1 MRIVSKRLVL
11 LLIIVSLTLAASAP
25 AREIRVSISGSSTV
39 MPLTELSAEEF
50 NFLQDEYHVSVT
62 SGGTGVGI
70 VDVAEGRSDI
80 AMASREIIPLER
92 LRYETPD
99 RRFEEFIVGY
109 DAICIVVSPE
119 VHDEGVTSL
128 SKEEVKQIYTGSITN
143 WKDVGGP
150 DMEILA
156 IGRRAGSGTRDTFH
170 EIIFGSKEAEA
181 PGVYMEAGESSEVKT
196 AIRGGDNA
204 IGYMGYSYILRGD
217 TNVVA
222 LDGVLPTIQTIK
234 NGTYP
239 LARRLY
245 FYTLGD
251 PRSGARAFMDFVLSP
266 QGQKIALE
274 NGFIPAG
281 D

>member
-11 LLIIVSLTLAASAP
+11 LLIIVFLTLAASAP
-25 AREIRVSISGSSTV
+25 AREIKVSISGSSTV
-39 MPLTELSAEEF
+39 MPLTELAAEEF
-50 NFLQDEYHVSVT
+50 NLLQDKYHVSVT

-80 AMASREIIPLER
+80 AMASREINPLER
-92 LRYETPD
+92 QRYDSPD
-99 RRFEEFIVGY
+99 KRFEELTVGY

-119 VHDEGVTSL
+119 VYDAGVTSL
-128 SKEEVKQIYTGSITN
+128 SKEQVKQIYTGSITN

-150 DMEILA
+150 DMEIFA
-156 IGRRAGSGTRDTFH
+156 IGRRVGSGTRDTFH
-170 EIIFGSKEAEA
+170 EVILGSKEAET
-181 PGVYMEAGESSEVKT
+181 PGVLMEAWESSEVKT

-217 TNVVA
+217 TNVIA
-222 LDGVLPTIQTIK
+222 LDGVLPTIETIK

-239 LARRLY
+239 LARKLY
-245 FYTLGD
+245 FYTYGD
-251 PRSGARAFMDFVLSP
+251 PRPGARAFMDFVLSP

-274 NGFIPAG
+274 NGFIPV
-281 D
+281 